1 MKRTEAR
8 AKDLFKKMFNR
19 DMDFERYT
27 YQAYGEVEPLFYD
40 EDEYKQEM
48 NDRFD
53 VLLSL
58 PEPSKKK

>member
-1 MKRTEAR
+1 
-8 AKDLFKKMFNR
+8 MFNR